1 MNGLGQGGPYSQ
13 WNTIQPLRRNHQKP
27 WAAKEIELET
37 LLKWRKTNLEEKG
50 TSLGI
55 PVRLIGSLAMDIHV
69 AFYTKDTH
77 GLETKLVVARLEGD
91 GVGRPG
97 TVGKEMQMLA

>member
-1 MNGLGQGGPYSQ
+1 M
-13 WNTIQPLRRNHQKP
+13 RRNHQKP
-27 WAAKEIELET
+27 WTAKEMELKTLILRET
-37 LLKWRKTNLEEKG
+37 SLKERG
-50 TSLGI
+50 ASLGI
-55 PVRLIGSLAMDIHV
+55 PVRLIGNLPMGTHV

-77 GLETKLVVARLEGD
+77 ALETKLVVARLEGD

>member
-1 MNGLGQGGPYSQ
+1 M
-13 WNTIQPLRRNHQKP
+13 
-27 WAAKEIELET
+27 AAKEIELET
-37 LLKWRKTNLEEKG
+37 LLKRRKANLEEKG

-55 PVRLIGSLAMDIHV
+55 PVRLIGSLAMGTHV